1 MMREQSYQDGGSFS
15 DLSKDESDD
24 QDRESLSEVFEG
36 KEKSYYP
43 NIEPFSDFS
52 ESEYE
57 QYTEIIERIKR
68 ILDQQLTDVLPLATE
83 QTLDS
88 WIINFNKYFQENCR
102 FEQLHD
108 SCIKLAQYVP
118 LLLKRLEGIRGANDN
133 YNRSEK
139 ICWMRFY
146 AKKDPGIISVEPKS
160 IDKTMML
167 STQRKEKNCSVA
179 NFYFMLCEERFNF
192 FPVSQSSTH
201 LSANC
206 KGQLS
211 ELGSAEPV
219 ILTDT
224 VSNLEYMYF
233 FSSQYMY
240 VAVAVTDNLKNV
252 CCECPC
258 VMGFKSRDGAVC
270 VCILMCK
277 DHMSCCKTTK
287 LRKHQTCIV

>member
-1 MMREQSYQDGGSFS
+1 MAALRVFKIKTYLLFGSYSILSCTPVLSSFSLGPEKSNYVDQRELCHRGKMDHIPVFENGNRVFGDHYQDGGSFS

-146 AKKDPGIISVEPKS
+146 AKKDPGIISVEPKLL
-160 IDKTMML
+160 D
-167 STQRKEKNCSVA
+167 
-179 NFYFMLCEERFNF
+179 EEAGLTALLAD
-192 FPVSQSSTH
+192 TH
-201 LSANC
+201 
-206 KGQLS
+206 
-211 ELGSAEPV
+211 
-219 ILTDT
+219 
-224 VSNLEYMYF
+224 
-233 FSSQYMY
+233 
-240 VAVAVTDNLKNV
+240 
-252 CCECPC
+252 
-258 VMGFKSRDGAVC
+258 
-270 VCILMCK
+270 
-277 DHMSCCKTTK
+277 TTK
-287 LRKHQTCIV
+287 KDAIKLADSDISSEIGKKKPSWIKELEKDISPVDSAGLLGILSDSDSSDEENIFG